1 MSGRISLGTVK
12 RNGMEI
18 IVFEKDSFNKM
29 LEELTLKVIK
39 SVERH
44 YEKEEWIGAEEA
56 KRILGVKS
64 KAKLQQMRDHFEIE
78 FAQFGKIIRY
88 SRSSILGFLERK
100 KISLE

>member
-1 MSGRISLGTVK
+1 
-12 RNGMEI
+12 MEI
-18 IVFEKDSFNKM
+18 IVFEKESFNKI
-29 LEELTLKVIK
+29 LEELTLNVIK

-44 YEKEEWIGAEEA
+44 YDKEEWIGAEEA

-100 KISLE
+100 RVSIS

>member
-1 MSGRISLGTVK
+1 
-12 RNGMEI
+12 MEI
-18 IVFEKDSFNKM
+18 IVFEKESFNKM
-29 LEELTLKVIK
+29 LDQLTVRIIQN
-39 SVERH
+39 VERH

-88 SRSSILGFLERK
+88 SRSSILGFWESK
-100 KISLE
+100 KIAVL